1 MTNDRTS
8 NNFNNI
14 VSYIFKIRNTIM
26 EVERITMKDNNMY
39 NDNSIMYKRT
49 DIIDYEVYDFGYKSN
64 FTISKDTLLIN
75 PIYIIVDNNIEFV
88 YSLKSNKFYIIDN
101 SGITDQEYLLSE
113 EDIEFLKVLNDNLIK
128 LYTGIHEESWLNELP
143 FNKRILNILKYTEY
157 EDNHVMLNATID
169 NNDIVYITFA
179 NYEEI
184 NLVYEG
190 LRILMIVAINK
201 LNTLKGE

>member
-1 MTNDRTS
+1 
-8 NNFNNI
+8 
-14 VSYIFKIRNTIM
+14 M

-49 DIIDYEVYDFGYKSN
+49 DITEYEVYDFGYKSN
-64 FTISKDTLLIN
+64 FTISKDTSLIN

-88 YSLKSNKFYIIDN
+88 YSLESNKFYIIDN
-101 SGITDQEYLLSE
+101 SGITDQKYLLSE

-128 LYTGIHEESWLNELP
+128 LYTGIHEECWLNELS

-179 NYEEI
+179 DYEEI

-201 LNTLKGE
+201 LSTLKGE